1 MNRLREILGVALAGL
16 GARKVRTA
24 LIALGPMLGVASI
37 IAAVGMSQSAKG
49 DLRAKL
55 QKLGT
60 NLIVVEASDTFGGA
74 SGSQAKLPKEAVQRA
89 YRVPMVEKVA
99 PVVELSN
106 IQVSPTQE
114 SQDYFSTLPVAVRV
128 ADTNLPAVL
137 GAKLRVGRW
146 LDDADATTGTRAA
159 VIGSDLAKNF
169 TYLND
174 EIRTIRLNGIDYA
187 VVGVLDPVDLVPA
200 ANSSVYIPHVAA
212 KRDFDADPEP
222 TTMYVR
228 VRNGTTDRAKSMLP
242 VAIALGGDE
251 TVTTTVP
258 SSLLQAEA
266 QVDKTLQ
273 AVVIAMGALALV
285 VGGVG
290 IANVMSISV
299 IQRSSEIGIRRD
311 RPHPVDHREPVPDRG
326 VPRGD
331 RRGRGGCADR
341 IHRCL
346 RRVPR
351 RALDLHAR
359 ALPPRLG
366 RRSGGFRGDDR
377 RYLPGDEG
385 GASRTS
391 RDAAAGVRPAPITA
405 RRTGP

>member
-106 IQVSPTQE
+106 IQVSPTRE

-137 GAKLRVGRW
+137 GAKLRAGRW

-174 EIRTIRLNGIDYA
+174 EIRTIRLNGVDYA

-299 IQRSSEIGIRRD
+299 IQRSSEIGIRRAIGHT
-311 RPHPVDHREPVPDRG
+311 RSIIGSQFLIEAFLVGIAGGAAGALIGSIAVYVGSHVEHWTFTLEPFLLVWA
-326 VPRGD
+326 
-331 RRGRGGCADR
+331 GGLAVFVATVAG
-341 IHRCL
+341 IY
-346 RRVPR
+346 P
-351 RALDLHAR
+351 ATKAAR
-359 ALPPRLG
+359 LEPLETLRLG
-366 RRSGGFRGDDR
+366 
-377 RYLPGDEG
+377 
-385 GASRTS
+385 
-391 RDAAAGVRPAPITA
+391 
-405 RRTGP
+405 

>member
-106 IQVSPTQE
+106 IQVSPTRE

-128 ADTNLPAVL
+128 ADTKLPAVL
-137 GAKLRVGRW
+137 GAKLRAGRW

-174 EIRTIRLNGIDYA
+174 EIRTIRLNGVDYA

-299 IQRSSEIGIRRD
+299 IQRSSEIGIRRAIGHT
-311 RPHPVDHREPVPDRG
+311 RSIIGSQFLIEAFLVGIAGGAAGALIGSIAVYVGSHVEHWTFTLEPFLLVWA
-326 VPRGD
+326 
-331 RRGRGGCADR
+331 GGLAVFVATVAG
-341 IHRCL
+341 IY
-346 RRVPR
+346 P
-351 RALDLHAR
+351 ATKAAR
-359 ALPPRLG
+359 LEPLETLRLG
-366 RRSGGFRGDDR
+366 
-377 RYLPGDEG
+377 
-385 GASRTS
+385 
-391 RDAAAGVRPAPITA
+391 
-405 RRTGP
+405 

>member
-137 GAKLRVGRW
+137 GAKLRAGRW

-299 IQRSSEIGIRRD
+299 IQRSSEIGIRRAIGHT
-311 RPHPVDHREPVPDRG
+311 RSIIGSQFLIEAFLVGIAGGAAGALIGSIAVYVGSHVEHWTFTLEPFLLVWA
-326 VPRGD
+326 
-331 RRGRGGCADR
+331 GGLAVFVATVAG
-341 IHRCL
+341 IY
-346 RRVPR
+346 P
-351 RALDLHAR
+351 ATKAAR
-359 ALPPRLG
+359 LEPLETLRLG
-366 RRSGGFRGDDR
+366 
-377 RYLPGDEG
+377 
-385 GASRTS
+385 
-391 RDAAAGVRPAPITA
+391 
-405 RRTGP
+405 